1 MQCRPAAPN
10 LPLIFLIVLLFLP
23 LSGCVRSLNDNMA
36 RSVLNNPDPETVQRG
51 IPAYLLLLDGLIQD
65 DPDNEELLV
74 SASALHA
81 LGCALEA
88 DDPAHRLR
96 LAKRAWEY
104 STRAVCARDK
114 ILCGF
119 WDKSFAE
126 FSAGLNTLEKNDVP
140 ALFALGVGWLTRL
153 QADGGQFQRLAELPR
168 VEALFARLVE
178 LDEGFQQGGPQLYLG
193 ILRLLR
199 PPSLGGE
206 PERGRAHLK
215 RAIELSTG
223 RNLAARVE
231 LARRYARMLY
241 DRELHDRLLQEVLD
255 ADPVADELTLF
266 NVLAQEEARRLLDSA
281 DDYFP

>member
-1 MQCRPAAPN
+1 
-10 LPLIFLIVLLFLP
+10 
-23 LSGCVRSLNDNMA
+23 MA
-36 RSVLNNPDPETVQRG
+36 RSVPNNPDPETVQRG

-65 DPDNEELLV
+65 DPDNQELLV

-104 STRAVCARDK
+104 GTRAVCARDK

-126 FSAGLNTLEKNDVP
+126 FSAGLNTLGKDVVP
-140 ALFALGVGWLTRL
+140 ALFALGAGWLTRL

-206 PERGRAHLK
+206 PERGRAHLE
-215 RAIELSTG
+215 RAIELSAG